1 MMNDMNSRSTGASSL
16 PVDSVSVAEAGQGE
30 CGKLPTLQRN
40 ALRKIFDRQAFSPE
54 EVAELGY
61 RRLQLAEGIGSKGLG
76 AIIAW
81 LQTYG
86 LVLKPPEVSEPARTR
101 SPKKMSRN
109 IEQAVRLLRLH
120 GYEVLPK
127 HRLGEGNN

>member
-1 MMNDMNSRSTGASSL
+1 MMNDMNTRLSGTSSL
-16 PVDSVSVAEAGQGE
+16 PPEPAAVAALPASE

-40 ALRKIFDRQAFSPE
+40 ALRKIFDRQEFSPE
-54 EVAELGY
+54 EVAGLGY
-61 RRLQLAEGIGSKGLG
+61 RRLQLAEGIGRKGLG

-81 LQTYG
+81 LQNYG
-86 LVLKPPEVSEPARTR
+86 LTLKAVEINEPVPNRR
-101 SPKKMSRN
+101 PKKLTRN

-127 HRLGEGNN
+127 QRLGDGNN